1 MKKILLI
8 VVAMMVTLS
17 VNAQKGMVGRVY
29 HNPNIMSGM
38 MAEMTKDV
46 EKDIVDARKKAI
58 EKREKKVGR
67 KLTADEIKTIDKE
80 LKKIEAKVR
89 AVKSGMGMSM
99 TMTFKNEKEVS
110 MKASMKMSDEAM
122 KMAGVSWIKRKAMKA
137 AMAMSPTQVCPYTV
151 KGNMVIIQD
160 EKELD
165 TLRISA
171 DGKSLSGIYRD
182 EKNGPIKYTL
192 TRTK

>member
-8 VVAMMVTLS
+8 VVAMMVTIG
-17 VNAQKGMVGRVY
+17 VNAQKGLVGRVY

-38 MAEMTKDV
+38 MSELTKDV
-46 EKDIVDARKKAI
+46 EKEIVEARKKAI
-58 EKREKKVGR
+58 EKGEKKVGR
-67 KLTADEIKTIDKE
+67 KLTADEIKKIDKE
-80 LKKIEAKVR
+80 LKEIEAKAR
-89 AVKSGMGMSM
+89 AVKAGMGMSI
-99 TMTFKNEKEVS
+99 TMTFKNEKVVS
-110 MKASMKMSDEAM
+110 MKAAMKMSDEAM

-137 AMAMSPTQVCPYTV
+137 AMALEPSQTCPYTI

-160 EKELD
+160 DKELD

-182 EKNGPIKYTL
+182 EKEGPIKYTL

>member
-8 VVAMMVTLS
+8 VVAMMVTIG
-17 VNAQKGMVGRVY
+17 VNAQKGLVGRVY

-38 MAEMTKDV
+38 MSELTKDV
-46 EKDIVDARKKAI
+46 EKEIVEARKKAI
-58 EKREKKVGR
+58 EKGEKKVGR
-67 KLTADEIKTIDKE
+67 KLTADEIKKIDKE
-80 LKKIEAKVR
+80 LKEIEAKAR
-89 AVKSGMGMSM
+89 AVKAGMGMSI

-110 MKASMKMSDEAM
+110 MKAAMKMSDEAM

-137 AMAMSPTQVCPYTV
+137 AMALEPSQICPYTI

-160 EKELD
+160 DKELD

-182 EKNGPIKYTL
+182 EKEGPIKYTL

>member
-1 MKKILLI
+1 
-8 VVAMMVTLS
+8 
-17 VNAQKGMVGRVY
+17 
-29 HNPNIMSGM
+29 
-38 MAEMTKDV
+38 
-46 EKDIVDARKKAI
+46 
-58 EKREKKVGR
+58 
-67 KLTADEIKTIDKE
+67 
-80 LKKIEAKVR
+80 
-89 AVKSGMGMSM
+89 MGMSM

-137 AMAMSPTQVCPYTV
+137 AMAMSPSQVCPYTV

>member
-8 VVAMMVTLS
+8 VVAMMVTIG

-46 EKDIVDARKKAI
+46 EKEIADARKKAI
-58 EKREKKVGR
+58 EKGEKKVGR
-67 KLTADEIKTIDKE
+67 KLTADEIKKIDKE

-110 MKASMKMSDEAM
+110 MNASMKMSDEAM

-137 AMAMSPTQVCPYTV
+137 AMAVSPSQVCPYTV

-182 EKNGPIKYTL
+182 EKTDRSSIP
-192 TRTK
+192 

>member
-1 MKKILLI
+1 
-8 VVAMMVTLS
+8 
-17 VNAQKGMVGRVY
+17 
-29 HNPNIMSGM
+29 
-38 MAEMTKDV
+38 
-46 EKDIVDARKKAI
+46 
-58 EKREKKVGR
+58 
-67 KLTADEIKTIDKE
+67 
-80 LKKIEAKVR
+80 
-89 AVKSGMGMSM
+89 MSM

-122 KMAGVSWIKRKAMKA
+122 KMAGISWIKRKAMKA
-137 AMAMSPTQVCPYTV
+137 AMALSPSQVCSYTI

-182 EKNGPIKYTL
+182 EKKGPIKYTL

>member
-1 MKKILLI
+1 
-8 VVAMMVTLS
+8 MMVTLS

-46 EKDIVDARKKAI
+46 EKEIADARKKAI
-58 EKREKKVGR
+58 EKGEKKVGR
-67 KLTADEIKTIDKE
+67 KLTADEIKKIDKE

-137 AMAMSPTQVCPYTV
+137 AMAVSPSQVCPYTV